1 MSKIPVLFDHDGGID
16 DLLSL
21 MLLLTMDNIELKG
34 VTITPADCFLS
45 DATTSTLKLLS
56 LFKRNDI
63 PVAKGN
69 LHGIN
74 PFHYDWRAQPKMV
87 NALPTML
94 SLSEDESLISDLPA
108 HEFIAQQ
115 LEKSDIPM
123 TVLMTGPCTNL
134 AAALKSHPELAEK
147 VEKVIWMGGAVDV
160 KGNVAIHNH
169 DGSAEWNVYWD
180 YLAAD
185 DLFKSGVTIDLVTL
199 NATNCLPIDIEFLT
213 ELAQYRAHPLAELA
227 GQFWATTV
235 ASIPS
240 YEFTYFLWDVMA
252 TCHLGMKDTALTLET
267 MNLSVGIT
275 EPMEGKTFRNEV
287 GTPINVAVE
296 ANRSEVLDYLFQQF
310 QFNLD

>member
-1 MSKIPVLFDHDGGID
+1 MKTPVLFDHDGGID

-34 VTITPADCFLS
+34 VCITPADCFLS
-45 DATTSTLKLLS
+45 DATTSTLKLLD
-56 LFKRNDI
+56 LFKRRDV
-63 PVAKGN
+63 PVAQGS

-94 SLSEDESLISDLPA
+94 SLNADDSLISEMNA
-108 HEFIAQQ
+108 HEYMIHV
-115 LEKSDIPM
+115 LERSKEPV
-123 TVLMTGPCTNL
+123 TVLMTGPCSNL
-134 AAALKSHPELAEK
+134 AEALKKRPELCAS
-147 VEKVIWMGGAVDV
+147 VAKVIWMGGAVNV

-185 DLFKSGVTIDLVTL
+185 ALFKTGVPIDLVAL
-199 NATNCLPIDIEFLT
+199 NATNCLPIDIAFLT
-213 ELAQYRAHPLAELA
+213 ELAQYREYPLAELA

-252 TCHLGMKDTALTLET
+252 TCHVGMNDSALVFET
-267 MNLSVGIT
+267 MNLAVGIH
-275 EPMEGKTFRNEV
+275 EPNEGQTYQDDAGSAV
-287 GTPINVAVE
+287 NVATS
-296 ANRSEVLDYLFQQF
+296 ANRQKVLDYLFKQF
-310 QFNLD
+310 QYSV